1 MPASYPVLYRIRY
14 NTGYDKAIDI
24 LEKEFGMYIQSAR
37 CWAHARRPLFLLLQ
51 NEGLIEI
58 YNKYLLPKGSVF
70 TDFEAN
76 LDKYMKEPKDRAL
89 TRIFD
94 S

>member
-1 MPASYPVLYRIRY
+1 
-14 NTGYDKAIDI
+14 
-24 LEKEFGMYIQSAR
+24 MYIQSAR

-89 TRIFD
+89 YDVGSR
-94 S
+94 